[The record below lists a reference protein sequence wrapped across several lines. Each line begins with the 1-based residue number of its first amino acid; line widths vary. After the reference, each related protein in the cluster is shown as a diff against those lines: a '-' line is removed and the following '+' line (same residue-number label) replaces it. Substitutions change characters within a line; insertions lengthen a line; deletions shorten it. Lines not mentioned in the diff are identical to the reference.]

1 MQLSIFKGWTDATPT
16 PTTLEALVEMMR
28 TDASLKSLT
37 EKHRYYRSIGDAE
50 EAKYHKRRMPCFS
63 VAVRFVG
70 GKQKRHIAAWTG
82 LTIVDIDHIAPS
94 DMERVLHVVRDA
106 PHTLLA
112 YTTISGEGVRVIVAV
127 DYGCESNEERL
138 TIARKACTKGGAAA
152 TKGTLCVH
160 DDEDTLSVYE
170 DSQRLCDNEDENRSA
185 APHSPLTTHR
195 SPLTATTWV
204 ELTKNIKNS
213 LHCRFC
219 LDTGLRLHE
228 NDLYVII

>member
-138 TIARKACTKGGAAA
+138 TIAREACTKGGMPPRKARFACTKTA
-152 TKGTLCVH
+152 RGCTKTKTKTKTKGTLCVH
-160 DDEDTLSVYE
+160 E
-170 DSQRLCDNEDENRSA
+170 NEGSSA
-185 APHSPLTTHR
+185 APTH
-195 SPLTATTWV
+195 
-204 ELTKNIKNS
+204 
-213 LHCRFC
+213 H
-219 LDTGLRLHE
+219 
-228 NDLYVII
+228 